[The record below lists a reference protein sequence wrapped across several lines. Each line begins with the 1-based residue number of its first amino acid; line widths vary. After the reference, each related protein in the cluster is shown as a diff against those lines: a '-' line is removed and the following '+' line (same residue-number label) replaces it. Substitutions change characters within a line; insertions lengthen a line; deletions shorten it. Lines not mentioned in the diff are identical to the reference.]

1 MATRVFIS
9 YDYDNDA
16 FLKEALVGQSKL
28 PDSPFEISDWSIKVA
43 SPGWKEEARRRISAS
58 TSVAVICGKNTATA
72 TGVATEVAIAQSLG
86 KSYFLLAGYSDGG
99 NFKPSTALAT
109 DKMYEWTWENLKILV
124 KGGR

>member
-43 SPGWKEEARRRISAS
+43 SPGWEGEARRRISAS
-58 TSVAVICGKNTATA
+58 TTVAVICGKNTASA
-72 TGVATEVAIAQSLG
+72 TGVATEVGIAQDLG
-86 KSYFLLAGYSDGG
+86 KAYFLLAGYSDGG
-99 NFKPSTALAT
+99 NVKPTAARAS
-109 DKMYEWTWENLKILV
+109 DKMYTWTWENLKTLV
-124 KGGR
+124 EGGR